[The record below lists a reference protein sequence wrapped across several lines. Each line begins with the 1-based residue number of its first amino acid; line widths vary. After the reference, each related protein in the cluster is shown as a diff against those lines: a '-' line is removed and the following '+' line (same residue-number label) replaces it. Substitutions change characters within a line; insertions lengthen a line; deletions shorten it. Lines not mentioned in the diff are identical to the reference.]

1 MLPTGAERRLE
12 LVAGR
17 LIRLGGAHDAL
28 SARLVEEAGFPAVW
42 LSGFGV
48 SAAQFALPDVNLVT
62 LSESVEAAR
71 RVTASVKIPV
81 VVDADNG
88 FGDAMNAA
96 RAVREYGQAG
106 VAGVCLEDN
115 TFPKRCSLYPGAPRQ
130 LVSVADMCAKLDAV
144 RRAAGPYDMVIIARV
159 ESLIAGLGSE
169 DAVTRAHAYAEA
181 GADAILVHG
190 REFAPLRKI
199 AISAQITK
207 PMVIVPTLFREVS
220 FAEIAECGFA
230 AVVCA
235 NQLLRA
241 MLRAGQAVA
250 KWMLRAETLAELDP
264 LLSTLEDVNRLVHV
278 PDDWFAEKAVAAAS
292 SAAEPAKSKRRSCHE
307 RNGDKKPSPHSSSDH
322 RRHHAPRR

>member
-1 MLPTGAERRLE
+1 LK
-12 LVAGR
+12 LVPGR
-17 LIRLGGAHDAL
+17 LLRLGGAHDAL
-28 SARLVEEAGFPAVW
+28 SARLIEEAGLPAVW

-130 LVSVADMCAKLDAV
+130 LVSVEEMCAKLAAV
-144 RRAAGPYDMVIIARV
+144 RRAAETYGTFIIARV

-169 DAVTRAHAYAEA
+169 DAVARAHAYVEV
-181 GADAILVHG
+181 GADAILIHA

-199 AISAQITK
+199 AVSARIAK
-207 PMVIVPTLFREVS
+207 PLVIVPTLFREVS
-220 FAEIAECGFA
+220 FADIAECGFA

-241 MLRAGQAVA
+241 MVRAGQAA
-250 KWMLRAETLAELDP
+250 AGLMLRADSLAELDP
-264 LLSTLEDVNRLVHV
+264 LVSTLDDVNRLVHV
-278 PDDWFAEKAVAAAS
+278 PDDWCAEKAAPPPPAATAM
-292 SAAEPAKSKRRSCHE
+292 KSKRRTCHA
-307 RNGDKKPSPHSSSDH
+307 RNGSKKPSTHSSSDH